1 MLKLSLYTACALLFT
16 TTVYAAT
23 DCSNA
28 TDQAT
33 MTKCVNDQLAA
44 ADHKL
49 NELYK
54 TIEKR
59 LADDHDTKKL
69 LINAQRAWIAFRDN
83 ECTFAASGTDG
94 GSIHPMMLAMCKTS
108 LTEARNQQLSDYLQ
122 CEEGDVTCVVPAE

>member
-1 MLKLSLYTACALLFT
+1 MLKRTFYTAYALFFASSA
-16 TTVYAAT
+16 YAAT

-28 TDQAT
+28 EDQVT
-33 MTKCVNDQLAA
+33 MTKCASEELAA
-44 ADHKL
+44 ADKKL

-69 LINAQRAWIAFRDN
+69 LIAAQRAWIGFRDS

-94 GSIHPMMLAMCKTS
+94 GSIHPMMVAMCKTS
-108 LTEARNQQLSDYLQ
+108 LTKTRNEELADYLK
-122 CEEGDVTCVVPAE
+122 CEEGDLGCVVPAE